1 MAPGWSS
8 ACEVGG
14 HVIGQL
20 DDIRLSHEFQLHI
33 MKYCQSLVTHIVSR
47 IVGKVER

>member
-20 DDIRLSHEFQLHI
+20 DDIRLSHEFRLHHLHDNI
-33 MKYCQSLVTHIVSR
+33 LLKF
-47 IVGKVER
+47 GKAYIE